1 MLAPMLVAER
11 KSCLAKGEKLP
22 TLFSILSYLFSGEVA
37 LGETGEK
44 RENRKE
50 KREKNK
56 KGKLLRDFPLFGLP
70 ERIRTFDLQSRSLT
84 RYPAVPRVDMKL
96 YSTIIAYLREKCN
109 PFLKKSP
116 AVRLLFTRRF
126 PTENTL
132 RRGAGPLWKTP
143 PFPVDF
149 STSLPKSF
157 PQLVGKSVDIS
168 ATFWKNPRKIREFRG
183 FSRLKSNF
191 GGVDNYQTVIFC
203 LGVFHRGRE

>member
-1 MLAPMLVAER
+1 MKSRSGRTER
-11 KSCLAKGEKLP
+11 KE
-22 TLFSILSYLFSGEVA
+22 IN
-37 LGETGEK
+37 EK
-44 RENRKE
+44 RRE
-50 KREKNK
+50 KRTK

-109 PFLKKSP
+109 PFLKKSRV
-116 AVRLLFTRRF
+116 VRLLFTHRF
-126 PTENTL
+126 PTENAL
-132 RRGAGPLWKTP
+132 RRGARPLWKTP

-149 STSLPKSF
+149 STTLPKSF

-168 ATFWKNPRKIREFRG
+168 AAFWKNPRKIREFRG

-191 GGVDNYQTVIFC
+191 GGVDNHQTVIFC
-203 LGVFHRGRE
+203 LGVFHRVRE